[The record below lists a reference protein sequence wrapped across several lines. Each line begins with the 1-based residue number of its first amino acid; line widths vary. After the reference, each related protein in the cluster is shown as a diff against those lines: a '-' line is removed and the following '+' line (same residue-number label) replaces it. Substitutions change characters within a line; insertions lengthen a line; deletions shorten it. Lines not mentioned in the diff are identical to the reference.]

1 MAQALGHD
9 GQVVQHA
16 FAAPQ
21 AHQPVVGQDDAR
33 AIPTM
38 ETFGNA
44 RAIAGVY
51 CGV

>member
-16 FAAPQ
+16 LAAPQ
-21 AHQPVVGQDDAR
+21 THQPVVGQNDTR
-33 AIPTM
+33 AIPIM
-38 ETFGNA
+38 EAFGNA